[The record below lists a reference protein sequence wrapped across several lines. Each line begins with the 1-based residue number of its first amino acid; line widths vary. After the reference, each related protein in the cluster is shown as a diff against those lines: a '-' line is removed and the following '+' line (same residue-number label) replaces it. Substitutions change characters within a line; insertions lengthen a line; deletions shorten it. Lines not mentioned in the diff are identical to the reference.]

1 MSKDHAD
8 VSWYFDFISP
18 FAYFQHEML
27 KVIRQNRPDLTLRP
41 VPVLFAGLLKHHQH
55 KGPAEIESKRLMT
68 YRYCTWYAR
77 RHDIPFSIPALHPF
91 NPLPFLRLCIS
102 RDNGLEVMDRLFQHI
117 WVDSANNP
125 DFATLDAVHNIP
137 GFEGAGEETAA
148 QRVKDQLKINTGE
161 AIQNGVFGV
170 PTLRVGDEN
179 FWGMD
184 MTEMAL
190 DYLSDSS
197 LFDAAE
203 YQRIEGIPGFN
214 RKL

>member
-1 MSKDHAD
+1 MNSDHSNAT
-8 VSWYFDFISP
+8 WYFDFISP

-27 KVIRQNRPDLTLRP
+27 KVIRQDLPDFAYRP
-41 VPVLFAGLLKHHQH
+41 VPVLFAGLLKHHEH

-77 RHDIPFSIPALHPF
+77 RHGIAFNMPAVHPF
-91 NPLPFLRLCIS
+91 NPLPFLRLSIS
-102 RDNGLEVMDRLFQHI
+102 RDNDMEAIDRLFQYI
-117 WVDSANNP
+117 WVDSAGNP
-125 DFATLDAVHNIP
+125 DFATLDAVQNIP
-137 GFEGAGEETAA
+137 GFEGAVDETAD
-148 QRVKDQLKINTGE
+148 QQVKDRLKTNTEE
-161 AIQNGVFGV
+161 AIQMGVFGV

-203 YQRIEGIPGFN
+203 FQRIEGIPGFN
-214 RKL
+214 RNL